1 MIVCQFSVVQKKV
14 FMMVPPEE
22 HMAWKVP
29 DVVEKML
36 PFLNLQSTVSLAVAQ
51 KKVQDVLK
59 HDGVWRKLVTRSSPL
74 NDREKVLK
82 FLDILALL
90 KSPPSHVCQVLHDIC
105 VSNPATHL
113 GQVQIQCTLHCG
125 TSHSVSPA
133 GFELVEEVQRRVGA
147 TDETVKSID
156 ISQLMFPLCVAPFPP
171 DYGRVVLTD
180 HFKPALKSRL
190 SRQQENLASLKI
202 GVVAIKDSEDCKS
215 FKSLMLS
222 ARSTPVDIKGL
233 AVFEPIGRKG
243 WKTLASVVQSR
254 PGLIYQVQAFP
265 GCLAKMTATDL
276 RILWEHIKP
285 DGRFVLRFKKSPKDM
300 FVKEDGEAGWQ
311 RLFTAFFLAEKRRA
325 NSEFAKKI
333 RKHKQAML
341 ASRREN
347 SSQAS

>member
-1 MIVCQFSVVQKKV
+1 MVQKKV
-14 FMMVPPEE
+14 FVMVPLVE

-29 DVVEKML
+29 DVVEIML
-36 PFLNLQSTVSLAVAQ
+36 PFLNLETTVNLAVAQ
-51 KKVQDVLK
+51 KKVHDVLK

-90 KSPPSHVCQVLHDIC
+90 KSPPPGHVCQVLHDIC

-113 GQVQIQCTLHCG
+113 GQVQIQCTLHLD
-125 TSHSVSPA
+125 TFHSVSPA
-133 GFELVEEVQRRVGA
+133 GFELVEEVQRRVSA

-171 DYGRVVLTD
+171 DYGRVVLSD
-180 HFKPALKSRL
+180 NFKPALKSRL

-202 GVVAIKDSEDCKS
+202 GVVAIKDCEDCKS

-233 AVFEPIGRKG
+233 TVFEPIGRKG
-243 WKTLASVVQSR
+243 WKTLASVVQSQ
-254 PGLIYQVQAFP
+254 PGLVHQVQAFP
-265 GCLAKMTATDL
+265 GCFAKMTVTDL

-285 DGRFVLRFKKSPKDM
+285 DGSFVLRFNKSPKEM
-300 FVKEDGEAGWQ
+300 FFKQDGEVGWKS
-311 RLFTAFFLAEKRRA
+311 LVTAFFLVEKRRA
-325 NSEFAKKI
+325 NAEFSKKI
-333 RKHKQAML
+333 RKQKKAML
-341 ASRREN
+341 ANRREN
-347 SSQAS
+347 SNEES